1 MISASAD
8 NWGYVWYI
16 RYVSVITVS
25 LTFIKLMAF
34 CLWACKKGI
43 RKLGPRVSMTT
54 VCAEKAYPN
63 DVGYDI
69 YFESIFRI
77 SHWDRVAHTAGRR
90 CSGWGWIWRHSDD
103 KAEWIWGWI
112 APSVHITHF
121 AFFQLTAI
129 KAFGWSPFAV
139 TSESLKPTISWR
151 IFDIKS
157 AKNKVFQFHRKSV
170 RSKFS
175 YLRLMLWSGAFV
187 VYVKLTE
194 LMTADVPMG
203 NARPVLLTT
212 KICNL
217 KVSKSTKT
225 AFPVSRPSETR
236 KPTACTLLDSYNFE
250 RIFLFKTVFQN
261 FYQVHSSL
269 FYLFLSHTLWFRYQV
284 MRQNYTVQT
293 TVQMQWQNGKFS

>member
-1 MISASAD
+1 MSESAD
-8 NWGYVWYI
+8 VWGYVWYI

-25 LTFIKLMAF
+25 LTLIRLMAF
-34 CLWACKKGI
+34 CLWACYGQKRNMKGQGAKMVMLS
-43 RKLGPRVSMTT
+43 R
-54 VCAEKAYPN
+54 AYPN
-63 DVGYDI
+63 DIGYDI

-77 SHWDRVAHTAGRR
+77 SGHYRAPHVSRR
-90 CSGWGWIWRHSDD
+90 CSGRGWIWRHSDD

-112 APSVHITHF
+112 APNVHITHF

-129 KAFGWSPFAV
+129 KSLGWSPFAV
-139 TSESLKPTISWR
+139 TSEPLEPTISGR

-157 AKNKVFQFHRKSV
+157 A
-170 RSKFS
+170 SKKFFNLS
-175 YLRLMLWSGAFV
+175 NTTFESLIYLRLMLWSGAFV

-236 KPTACTLLDSYNFE
+236 KPTACTLLDSCNFE
-250 RIFLFKTVFQN
+250 RNFK
-261 FYQVHSSL
+261 H
-269 FYLFLSHTLWFRYQV
+269 WC
-284 MRQNYTVQT
+284 MKIG
-293 TVQMQWQNGKFS
+293 M